1 MFMVARMAIHSLK
14 ACFNLIKRLNRPKVL
29 SHIAVMDP
37 NNSDNDLDSLKNSL
51 SRNPITAR
59 VFLFSLSVLF
69 VVLLVA
75 TNSFFTSKYL
85 NDIKQEG
92 EIRLTQ
98 NERNIV
104 SELQKNSVIPQFL
117 VRDQSIWNALLSN
130 NFSSLPQMF
139 SEFINEISIESITLM
154 DRTGQ
159 IVAVAGK
166 ENLNVNSSNK
176 IIFNTAISTNDTVMN
191 IIEKNENEFG
201 FFYSRKIENDQRVLG
216 VLSIEV
222 DLKKFETSWKSA
234 RDRIFISNSEGKIVL
249 ATEPTWKGLSD
260 DLAWKN
266 QNSKNIIKRG
276 YSVAKGWVDS
286 NESDQYFNDSS
297 FVRFNKNIPIL
308 NWKISSFENYS
319 GVRERVNTILALE
332 ILIFLLLLVLSLYSL
347 NRKKILRLNLFEE
360 ETIKLREL
368 NKKLET
374 EMEQRKRVE
383 KNLLAVEQTL
393 EQHSKLAALGE
404 MSAAI
409 SHELN
414 QPLAAMKTYLA
425 GASLLLK
432 RNRPQETVAALM
444 RIDGLIH
451 RMGEIT
457 KQLKSFARKNTES
470 FVPLNFNDAI
480 LEAMSIMEPQLK
492 QSGIKID
499 TNIPSEPVLIVGDQQ
514 RLEQVII
521 NLIRNAI
528 DALDD
533 TELPS
538 ITISL
543 YKNNSVRFSIRD
555 NGKGINNLEKLFEP
569 FQTSKDPG
577 NGLGLGLAISSNII
591 SELGGS
597 LSGENLTPTGA
608 EFTIKLPLFDPS
620 RVNVVEENQTKMRE
634 TL

>member
-1 MFMVARMAIHSLK
+1 MAIHSLK
-14 ACFNLIKRLNRPKVL
+14 ACFNLIKRLNRSKVL

-37 NNSDNDLDSLKNSL
+37 INSDNDLDSLENSL

-85 NDIKQEG
+85 NDIKLEG

-104 SELQKNSVIPQFL
+104 NELQKNSVIPQFL

-139 SEFINEISIESITLM
+139 AEFINEISIESITLM

-166 ENLNVNSSNK
+166 EYLNVNSSNK

-191 IIEKNENEFG
+191 IIEKDENEFG

-222 DLKKFETSWKSA
+222 DLKKFENSWKSA
-234 RDRIFISNSEGKIVL
+234 GERIFISNGEGKIVL
-249 ATEPTWKGLSD
+249 ATEPTWKGLSE

-286 NESDQYFNDSS
+286 NESDQYFNDRS

-308 NWKISSFENYS
+308 NWKMSSFENYS

-383 KNLLAVEQTL
+383 KHLLAVEQTL

-521 NLIRNAI
+521 NLIKNAI

-533 TELPS
+533 TEFPS
-538 ITISL
+538 VTISL

-555 NGKGINNLEKLFEP
+555 NGNGINDLETLFEP

-577 NGLGLGLAISSNII
+577 KGLGLGLAISSNII

>member
-1 MFMVARMAIHSLK
+1 MAIHSLK

-37 NNSDNDLDSLKNSL
+37 INSDNDLDSLENSL
-51 SRNPITAR
+51 SRNPIKAR

-104 SELQKNSVIPQFL
+104 NELQKNSVIPQFL

-139 SEFINEISIESITLM
+139 FEFIDEISIESITLM

-191 IIEKNENEFG
+191 IIEKDENEFG

-222 DLKKFETSWKSA
+222 DLKKFENSWKSA
-234 RDRIFISNSEGKIVL
+234 GERIFISNGEGKIVL

-266 QNSKNIIKRG
+266 QNSENIIKRG

-555 NGKGINNLEKLFEP
+555 NGKGINDLEKLFEP

-577 NGLGLGLAISSNII
+577 KGLGLGLAISSNII

>member
-1 MFMVARMAIHSLK
+1 MAIHSLK
-14 ACFNLIKRLNRPKVL
+14 ACFNPIKLLNRPKVL

-37 NNSDNDLDSLKNSL
+37 INSDNDLDSLENSL

-75 TNSFFTSKYL
+75 TNSFFTSKYS

-222 DLKKFETSWKSA
+222 DLKKFENSWKSA
-234 RDRIFISNSEGKIVL
+234 GDRIFISNGEGKIVL

-577 NGLGLGLAISSNII
+577 KGLGLGLAISSNII

>member
-1 MFMVARMAIHSLK
+1 
-14 ACFNLIKRLNRPKVL
+14 
-29 SHIAVMDP
+29 MDP
-37 NNSDNDLDSLKNSL
+37 INSDNDLDSLENSL
-51 SRNPITAR
+51 SRNPIRAR

-85 NDIKQEG
+85 NEIKQEG
-92 EIRLTQ
+92 EIRLRQ

-104 SELQKNSVIPQFL
+104 NELQKNSVIPQFL

-139 SEFINEISIESITLM
+139 SEFIDEISIESITLM

-191 IIEKNENEFG
+191 IIEKDENEFG

-222 DLKKFETSWKSA
+222 DLKKFENSWKSA
-234 RDRIFISNSEGKIVL
+234 GERIFISNGEGKIVL
-249 ATEPTWKGLSD
+249 ATEPTWKGLSE

-555 NGKGINNLEKLFEP
+555 NGKGINDLEKLFEP

-577 NGLGLGLAISSNII
+577 KGLGLGLAISSNII

>member
-1 MFMVARMAIHSLK
+1 MAIHSLK

-37 NNSDNDLDSLKNSL
+37 INSDNDLDSLENSL

-139 SEFINEISIESITLM
+139 FEFIDEISIESITLM

-222 DLKKFETSWKSA
+222 DLKKFENSWKSA
-234 RDRIFISNSEGKIVL
+234 GERIFISNGEGKIVL
-249 ATEPTWKGLSD
+249 ATEPTWKGLSE

-276 YSVAKGWVDS
+276 YSVAKGWVDT

-555 NGKGINNLEKLFEP
+555 NGKGINDLEKLFEP

-577 NGLGLGLAISSNII
+577 KGLGLGLAISSNII

-620 RVNVVEENQTKMRE
+620 RVNVVEENQTKLRE

>member
-1 MFMVARMAIHSLK
+1 MAIHSLK

-37 NNSDNDLDSLKNSL
+37 INSDNDLDSLENSL

-222 DLKKFETSWKSA
+222 DLKKFENSWKSA
-234 RDRIFISNSEGKIVL
+234 GDRIFISNGEGKIVL
-249 ATEPTWKGLSD
+249 ATEPTWKGLRED
-260 DLAWKN
+260 FAWKN
-266 QNSKNIIKRG
+266 QNSKNILKRG

-577 NGLGLGLAISSNII
+577 KGLGLGLAISSNII

>member
-1 MFMVARMAIHSLK
+1 MAIHSLK

-37 NNSDNDLDSLKNSL
+37 INSDNDLDSLENSL

-139 SEFINEISIESITLM
+139 FEFIDEISIESITLM

-222 DLKKFETSWKSA
+222 DLKKFENSWKSA
-234 RDRIFISNSEGKIVL
+234 GDRIFISNGEGKIVL
-249 ATEPTWKGLSD
+249 ATEPTWKGLSE

-308 NWKISSFENYS
+308 NWKMSSFENYS

-577 NGLGLGLAISSNII
+577 KGLGLGLAISSNII